1 MVNTVNCEVRL
12 TSFTMQ
18 ASRPPL
24 TPDRIVEVCR
34 ELLVEGGPEAVV
46 VREVARRMSVTAP
59 ALYKH
64 VSGRDDLLT
73 LLIAACINEVGD
85 ACAAARD
92 ACPPRDHPSQ
102 LRAAT
107 GAFREWGLSHR
118 PEFGLIYGT
127 PIAGY
132 TAPEGGPTTAGGRRI
147 GEIFGGIY
155 AGLLAT
161 GRLRLIDPAGLPA
174 SLAADLEGE
183 ARSHDVPL
191 PAAALYQFAAGWH
204 RMLGLISVEVA
215 GHLDWAMADTGPFV
229 QRQLDDLAA
238 EVILPA
244 SGTQGD

>member
-1 MVNTVNCEVRL
+1 
-12 TSFTMQ
+12 MQ
-18 ASRPPL
+18 GTRPPL
-24 TPDRIVEVCR
+24 TTDRIVEICR

-64 VSGRDDLLT
+64 VAGRDDLLT
-73 LLIAACINEVGD
+73 LLIATCVNEVAD
-85 ACAAARD
+85 TCAAARD
-92 ACPPRDHPSQ
+92 GCAPQDHPAQ

-107 GAFREWGLSHR
+107 RAFREWSLTHK

-132 TAPEGGPTTAGGRRI
+132 AAPPGGPTTAGGRRI

-161 GRLRLIDPAGLPA
+161 DRLVLVDPADLPA
-174 SLAADLEGE
+174 ALAADLEAE
-183 ARSHDVPL
+183 ARAHDVPL

-215 GHLDWAMADTGPFV
+215 GHLDWAMSDTGPFV
-229 QRQLDDLAA
+229 LRQLDDLADA
-238 EVILPA
+238 VIRPA
-244 SGTQGD
+244 RGSPAD